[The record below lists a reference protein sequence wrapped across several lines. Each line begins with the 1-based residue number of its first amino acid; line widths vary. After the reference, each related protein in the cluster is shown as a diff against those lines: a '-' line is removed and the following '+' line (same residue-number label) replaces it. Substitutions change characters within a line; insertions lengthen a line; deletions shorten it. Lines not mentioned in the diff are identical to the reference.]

1 MALRSGISKSGSVT
15 KLRQQDATAA
25 NVASPK
31 GISKKTPGVA
41 GISPAKAGISDH
53 TLGLQR
59 RRLSVVSDNKLV
71 EGMAQVATNDVDYVE
86 DGSSAVAAYAGL
98 SKKGYAPYNP
108 RKKNQDAM
116 IIKFDPNS
124 RSLLLCVFDGH
135 GEAGDG
141 VSFCIRDRFPGEI
154 FKHPKFAASGDLAAD
169 AANIRVA
176 IAESLAAV
184 EKVVVREPTID
195 TEFSGT
201 TAVVTVIRDNLV
213 VVGNV
218 GDSRITRGFISG
230 DNSVLACESISID
243 HKPDHAEE
251 KARIVAS
258 GGRVFAV
265 EYDDGI
271 DGPPRVW
278 LGHMDVPGLA
288 MSRSLGDAVA
298 HTAGVIS
305 EPEFFT
311 HMLDASDRC
320 LVIATDG
327 LWEFM
332 SNEEVIEMA
341 MSQKDPKLAVDQL
354 IMEANRR
361 WMKEEQVIDD
371 TTVILVY
378 VNINEMEAG
387 AASTSI
393 TSGTVL
399 APSASQL
406 LTQQQEQSQQSS
418 AEETTKFPL
427 VHA

>member
-1 MALRSGISKSGSVT
+1 MALRQGIAKNGSVA
-15 KLRQQDATAA
+15 KIRQQEAATAV

-31 GISKKTPGVA
+31 GISKKTPGT
-41 GISPAKAGISDH
+41 SPSKAGVSDH

-71 EGMAQVATNDVDYVE
+71 EGMAQVTTTDVDYVE

-108 RKKNQDAM
+108 RKKNQDSM
-116 IIKFDPNS
+116 IIKHDPNS

-141 VSFCIRDRFPGEI
+141 VSNSIRDKYPSEL
-154 FKHPKFAASGDLAAD
+154 FKHPKFAATGNLTND
-169 AANIRVA
+169 AANMKVA
-176 IAESLAAV
+176 IGESLQIV
-184 EKVVVREPTID
+184 ERHVIRDSAID

-201 TAVVTVIRDNLV
+201 TAVVSVIRENLL

-218 GDSRITRGFISG
+218 GDSRITRAFVATSESG
-230 DNSVLACESISID
+230 EEVLATESVSID
-243 HKPDHAEE
+243 HKPDRADE
-251 KARIVAS
+251 KARILAS

-298 HTAGVIS
+298 HTAGVVS
-305 EPEFFT
+305 EPEYFT
-311 HMLDASDRC
+311 HMLDESDRA

-332 SNEEVIEMA
+332 SNEEVMDIVMA
-341 MSQKDPKLAVDQL
+341 QKDPKVAVDLL

-371 TTVILVY
+371 TTVIVVY
-378 VNINEMEAG
+378 VNISEMAPVG
-387 AASTSI
+387 AAGTISGNAGVAGVGTSQADV
-393 TSGTVL
+393 T
-399 APSASQL
+399 A
-406 LTQQQEQSQQSS
+406 
-418 AEETTKFPL
+418 
-427 VHA
+427 